1 MIRLDKK
8 YISIIFFF
16 QTIII
21 SLINKKFIK
30 CDCPKDSPIEIS
42 GECKLQFCSESEFK
56 NGICSIENE
65 IVKTQWLNNFI
76 IFDEYRYR
84 FSNMA
89 ITKEEDF
96 ILETSSEDLNGV
108 RLFFGLKKNG
118 RYYFKNRNN
127 EEIPTKKTIVLDDNN
142 KGALRYESNIFFIKI
157 KNGTF
162 EEDKEFLVSIS
173 LYHGFIE
180 LYDLEELEE

>member
-1 MIRLDKK
+1 
-8 YISIIFFF
+8 
-16 QTIII
+16 
-21 SLINKKFIK
+21 
-30 CDCPKDSPIEIS
+30 
-42 GECKLQFCSESEFK
+42 
-56 NGICSIENE
+56 
-65 IVKTQWLNNFI
+65 
-76 IFDEYRYR
+76 
-84 FSNMA
+84 MA

-180 LYDLEELEE
+180 LYDLEELEEENILVSKVFAEDLNNYIIYSKKCSIIELIIKNIYIFLMERLKMVGMII